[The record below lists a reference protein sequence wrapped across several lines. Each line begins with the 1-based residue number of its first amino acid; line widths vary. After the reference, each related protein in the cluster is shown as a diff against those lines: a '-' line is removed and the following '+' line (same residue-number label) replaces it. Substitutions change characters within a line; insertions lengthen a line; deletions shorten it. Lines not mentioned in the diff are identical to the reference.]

1 MLVRQM
7 ALRGIVGNSS
17 GYQDK
22 PAQPA
27 EMARAAGPL
36 SRLSV
41 EALLATASFG
51 LGVLDQDLRFVRLN
65 TTLAAL
71 SGAPVAALSG
81 RTLQELLP
89 TLAPLLAPLCRQV
102 LETGAPLLDQQ
113 ICGRLPT
120 QPEREQCWV
129 VSGFATEMSEDRAS
143 GIVLIVVD
151 VTARQEAT
159 QAIASPETQIAERRQ
174 VEETL
179 NQSLRQAEAAEAQF
193 RGLLEA
199 APDGI
204 VIVDHTGAIRLVNR
218 MTELLFGYRRDELLG
233 QPVELLIPEHLR
245 DQHVTHRTGYIAR
258 PTTRPM
264 GVGLELMGRCKDG
277 REFPVEISLSPMQT
291 GDDLL
296 VTAVIRDISRRRR
309 AERELRDTAAR
320 LARQTA
326 ELARSNAELEQFAY
340 VASHDL
346 QEPLRMVSSYTQLL
360 ARRYRG
366 RLDDDADE
374 FIGYAVDGAAR
385 MQQLIQDLLTYS
397 RVGARGLQVEPVNC
411 TAVAERVVADL
422 HAVIAES
429 AATVAIGPLPT
440 IPGDRVQLGQL
451 FQNLI
456 ANAIKYR
463 GEAPPEVALAATRER
478 NSWHFTVR
486 DNGIGIAPEY
496 AERIFVIFQ
505 RLHTQTEYSG
515 TGIGLAICRKIVERH
530 GGRIWVESA
539 PGPGATFHF
548 TLPAEAAETE

>member
-1 MLVRQM
+1 MPSEANADPTRTD
-7 ALRGIVGNSS
+7 A
-17 GYQDK
+17 
-22 PAQPA
+22 
-27 EMARAAGPL
+27 ARE
-36 SRLSV
+36 SHRRLSLGSV
-41 EALLATASFG
+41 ESLLATTSFG
-51 LGVLDQDLRFVRLN
+51 LGVLDQDLRFVQLN

-71 SGAPVAALSG
+71 SGAPVAAHTG

-89 TLAPLLAPLCRQV
+89 TLAPLLTPLCRQV
-102 LETGAPLLDQQ
+102 LETGAPLLDQN
-113 ICGRLPT
+113 ICGRLPA
-120 QPEREQCWV
+120 QPAREQCWL
-129 VSGFATEMSEDRAS
+129 VSGYPAETSADRAV
-143 GIVLIVVD
+143 GIALLVVD

-159 QAIASPETQIAERRQ
+159 QAVASLETQVAERRQ
-174 VEETL
+174 VEEAL
-179 NQSLRQAEAAEAQF
+179 SQSLRQAEAAEAQF

-204 VIVDHTGAIRLVNR
+204 VIVDHTGTIQLVNR
-218 MTELLFGYRRDELLG
+218 MTELLFGYNRNELLG
-233 QPVELLIPEHLR
+233 QPVELLIPEQLR
-245 DQHVTHRTGYIAR
+245 DQHVTHRTGYMAR
-258 PTTRPM
+258 PATRPM
-264 GVGLELMGRCKDG
+264 GVGLELLGRCKDG
-277 REFPVEISLSPMQT
+277 REFPVEISLSPLHMGT
-291 GDDLL
+291 DLL
-296 VTAVIRDISRRRR
+296 VTAVIRDISRRRQ

-320 LARQTA
+320 LARQTT

-346 QEPLRMVSSYTQLL
+346 QEPLRMVASYTQLL

-374 FIGYAVDGAAR
+374 FIGYAVDGATR

-397 RVGARGLQVEPVNC
+397 RVGTRGLHVEPVNC

-422 HAVIAES
+422 HAAITES
-429 AATVAIGPLPT
+429 AATVTIGPLPT
-440 IPGDRVQLGQL
+440 LPGDRMQLGQL

-456 ANAIKYR
+456 ANAIKYH
-463 GEAPPEVALAATRER
+463 GEAPPEVALAATREGQF
-478 NSWHFTVR
+478 WHFTVQ

-530 GGRIWVESA
+530 GGRIWVEPT

-548 TLPAEAAETE
+548 TLPAEVAETE